1 MRKKMSKEELNALKE
16 RMRYGTSVML
26 LLALVL
32 FNIHYLVNG
41 HINQQRHQKQ
51 QQMQQ
56 KLRVGCF
63 NFDRITD
70 EVIRYSFL
78 KHDFTRQ
85 DEDKLVQVIRD
96 ELKKMNDFDII
107 VENSKHFIQK
117 GCTDVTAQM
126 VKAVH
131 DAFMV
136 EAIKR
141 QMEKK

>member
-1 MRKKMSKEELNALKE
+1 MARKMSKEELNALKE

-26 LLALVL
+26 LFALVL

-41 HINQQRHQKQ
+41 YINSQQRHQEQ
-51 QQMQQ
+51 QQ
-56 KLRVGCF
+56 KLRVACF
-63 NFDRITD
+63 DFDKITD
-70 EVIRYSFL
+70 EVIRYSFF

-85 DEDKLVQVIRD
+85 DENKLVMVIRD
-96 ELKKMNDFDII
+96 ELKKMNDFDI
-107 VENSKHFIQK
+107 VFENSKHFVQK
-117 GCTDVTAQM
+117 GCIDVTPRM

>member
-1 MRKKMSKEELNALKE
+1 MRKKMSKEELNAFKA
-16 RMRYGTSVML
+16 RMRYVTSVML

-32 FNIHYLVNG
+32 FNVHYLVNG
-41 HINQQRHQKQ
+41 YIQGHQEQ
-51 QQMQQ
+51 QQKQQ

-96 ELKKMNDFDII
+96 ELKKMNDFDI
-107 VENSKHFIQK
+107 VFDNSKHFVQK
-117 GCTDVTAQM
+117 GCVDVTAQM

-136 EAIKR
+136 EGIKR

>member
-32 FNIHYLVNG
+32 FNVHYLVNG
-41 HINQQRHQKQ
+41 YIQGHQEQ
-51 QQMQQ
+51 QQKQQ
-56 KLRVGCF
+56 KLRVACF
-63 NFDRITD
+63 DFNKITD
-70 EVIRYSFL
+70 EVIRYSFRRG
-78 KHDFTRQ
+78 DFTRK
-85 DEDKLVQVIRD
+85 DEDNLVNVIKN
-96 ELKKMNDFDII
+96 ELKKMNDFDIVI
-107 VENSKHFIQK
+107 ENSKHFVQK
-117 GCTDVTAQM
+117 GCIDVTPRMA
-126 VKAVH
+126 KAVH

>member
-1 MRKKMSKEELNALKE
+1 MARKMSKEELNALKE

-26 LLALVL
+26 LFALVL

-41 HINQQRHQKQ
+41 YIQGHQEQ
-51 QQMQQ
+51 QQ
-56 KLRVGCF
+56 KLRVACF
-63 NFDRITD
+63 DFDKITD
-70 EVIRYSFL
+70 EVIRYSFRRG
-78 KHDFTRQ
+78 DFTRK
-85 DEDKLVQVIRD
+85 DEDNLVNVIKN
-96 ELKKMNDFDII
+96 ELKKMNDFDIVI
-107 VENSKHFIQK
+107 ENSKHFIQK
-117 GCTDVTAQM
+117 GCIDVTPRM

>member
-1 MRKKMSKEELNALKE
+1 MARKMSKEELNALKE

-26 LLALVL
+26 LFALVL

-41 HINQQRHQKQ
+41 YINSQQRHQEQ
-51 QQMQQ
+51 QQ
-56 KLRVGCF
+56 KLRVACF
-63 NFDRITD
+63 DFDKITD
-70 EVIRYSFL
+70 EVIRYSFY

-85 DEDKLVQVIRD
+85 DENKLVMVIRD
-96 ELKKMNDFDII
+96 ELKKMNDFDI
-107 VENSKHFIQK
+107 VFENSKHFVQK
-117 GCTDVTAQM
+117 GCIDVTPRM

>member
-1 MRKKMSKEELNALKE
+1 MARKMSKEELNALKE
-16 RMRYGTSVML
+16 RMKYGTSVML
-26 LLALVL
+26 LFALVL

-41 HINQQRHQKQ
+41 YIQGHQEQ
-51 QQMQQ
+51 QQKQQ

-126 VKAVH
+126 VKAVRN
-131 DAFMV
+131 AFMV